1 MRGEYLVFVGDVD
14 RSSGMILDCLDNVE
28 INFI

>member
-14 RSSGMILDCLDNVE
+14 RSSGMILGCLDNVE